1 MNPLAVAAVWAGA
14 GVAGAAV
21 LPAARARRLGVLVP
35 FAGLVALLLALVAPG
50 VPIPAAGGPGALHL
64 DRTTQGLL
72 MACAISLVLMLVL
85 APTIEGPELLTVGLA
100 GAATIVAVTA
110 TNPVV
115 WALGLLG
122 AVGVLALRWIA
133 VAPGRATLAAGRVAV
148 GGSAALLAAAPFLP
162 VAEAASGS
170 RPVLVSALLACG
182 LAAVL
187 GLVPLGGW
195 AVGALGSLRGA
206 EVAVWPLM
214 VAPAVL
220 LSAERIQLA
229 LPPLGSATFARIIL
243 AMGLATAVW
252 GGFQAVRAN
261 PDRRYARVF
270 IADLGLAAA
279 AIGTGHPGLAQSG
292 GLFLMLTHL
301 VTGPLLLQR
310 VQPATSRPRRVAW
323 LLLSGIPPAPSF
335 WGRFLLLEALG
346 QVSSAVLVF
355 ALLPMGLLFLSAV
368 LGARPARDREEEGAQ
383 SPGPRGLATR
393 AAAWLVV
400 AAGLALGVASQS
412 GAALI
417 FGGS

>member
-1 MNPLAVAAVWAGA
+1 M
-14 GVAGAAV
+14 
-21 LPAARARRLGVLVP
+21 
-35 FAGLVALLLALVAPG
+35 
-50 VPIPAAGGPGALHL
+50 I
-64 DRTTQGLL
+64 
-72 MACAISLVLMLVL
+72 
-85 APTIEGPELLTVGLA
+85 
-100 GAATIVAVTA
+100 
-110 TNPVV
+110 
-115 WALGLLG
+115 
-122 AVGVLALRWIA
+122 
-133 VAPGRATLAAGRVAV
+133 
-148 GGSAALLAAAPFLP
+148 
-162 VAEAASGS
+162 
-170 RPVLVSALLACG
+170 
-182 LAAVL
+182 
-187 GLVPLGGW
+187 
-195 AVGALGSLRGA
+195 
-206 EVAVWPLM
+206 
-214 VAPAVL
+214 APAVL

-252 GGFQAVRAN
+252 GGLQAVRAN

-279 AIGTGHPGLAQSG
+279 AIGAGHPGLAQSG
-292 GLFLMLTHL
+292 GLFLVLTHL

-355 ALLPMGLLFLSAV
+355 ALLAMGLLFLSAV
-368 LGARPARDREEEGAQ
+368 LGARPARDREEPGGQ
-383 SPGPRGLATR
+383 SPGSRGLATR

-417 FGGS
+417 FGGN